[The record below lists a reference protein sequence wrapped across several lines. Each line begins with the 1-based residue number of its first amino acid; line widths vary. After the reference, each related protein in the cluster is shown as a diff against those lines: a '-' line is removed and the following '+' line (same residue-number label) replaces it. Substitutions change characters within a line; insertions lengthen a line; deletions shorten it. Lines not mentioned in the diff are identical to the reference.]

1 MHNIMLWGSAFLAL
15 VVFLACVVLVLIG
28 IIHH

>member
-15 VVFLACVVLVLIG
+15 IVVMACVVLVMIG